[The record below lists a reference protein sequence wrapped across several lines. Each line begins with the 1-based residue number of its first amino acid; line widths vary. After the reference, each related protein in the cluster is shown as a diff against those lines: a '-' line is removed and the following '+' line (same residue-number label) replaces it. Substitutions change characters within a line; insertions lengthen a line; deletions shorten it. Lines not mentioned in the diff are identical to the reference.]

1 MWIFLKWLLGLVA
14 LLMLAVAAGLV
25 AFWAPDRSVESLVER
40 WAPPPSQF
48 LAVGG
53 MQVHVRDVGP
63 RDDPHPVVL
72 LHGTSA
78 SLHTWE
84 GWVPELSRTRRV
96 VSLDLPGFGLTGP
109 FPDDTY
115 AIGDYA
121 RFMGELMD
129 ALALPPAVLVGNSF
143 GGQVALEVAL
153 TEPGRV
159 HQLVL
164 VDALAYPRASESVP
178 LGFVLAATPGVN
190 RLLKYVLPRD
200 TVEQGLR
207 DVYGDPGRVT
217 PALVDRYYELT
228 LRAGN
233 RAALPKRLRHLPTEA
248 SAARLAQIRQPTLI
262 LWGGRDQLIPLAQG
276 QRLHAD
282 IAGSQLVVFPS
293 LGHVPHEED
302 PALTLAAVQAFLGQ
316 SADPAA
322 AQSP

>member
-1 MWIFLKWLLGLVA
+1 MRTLLTWLLALVA
-14 LLMLAVAAGLV
+14 LLLLAVTAGLAV
-25 AFWAPDRSVESLVER
+25 FWAPDRPVESLVER

-53 MQVHVRDVGP
+53 MPVHVRDVGP
-63 RDDPHPVVL
+63 RDDPHPLVL

-153 TEPGRV
+153 TQPARV

-164 VDALAYPRASESVP
+164 VDALAYPRESESVP
-178 LGFVLAATPGVN
+178 IAFVLAATPGLN
-190 RLLKYVLPRD
+190 RLLKYVLPRG

-207 DVYGDPGRVT
+207 DIYGDPSRVT

-233 RAALPKRLRHLPTEA
+233 RAALPRRLRHLPTEA

-276 QRLHAD
+276 ERLHAD

-316 SADPAA
+316 SADTAST
-322 AQSP
+322 QSP